1 MYVRDHYRPAFHK
14 ALGITP
20 DEYDFRVF
28 RLCSEIT
35 RQTFPLTLD
44 IDHPAFKRGFDRLVG
59 IARAMESAEAEGG
72 FLGKVKKALGAARA
86 TLIFARLYLIPAKAN
101 PLPASIRLEPVW

>member
-1 MYVRDHYRPAFHK
+1 
-14 ALGITP
+14 
-20 DEYDFRVF
+20 
-28 RLCSEIT
+28 
-35 RQTFPLTLD
+35 
-44 IDHPAFKRGFDRLVG
+44 
-59 IARAMESAEAEGG
+59 MESAEAEGG